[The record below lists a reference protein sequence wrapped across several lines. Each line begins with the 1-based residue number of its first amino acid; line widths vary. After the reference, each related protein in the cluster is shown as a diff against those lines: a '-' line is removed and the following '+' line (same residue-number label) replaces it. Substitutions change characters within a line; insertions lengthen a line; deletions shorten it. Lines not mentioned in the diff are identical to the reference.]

1 MRQSLKKG
9 ASFRRHANEAQAAK
23 LSTLLNRFFTL
34 NPKRDEVM
42 VRGSKERGE
51 NKTKNRREV
60 NGIRSV
66 QRMRGWKRSTRD
78 NNRNVKE

>member
-42 VRGSKERGE
+42 VRGSKGKRRKQNKKQTRSQWDKEYTANERME
-51 NKTKNRREV
+51 EEH
-60 NGIRSV
+60 
-66 QRMRGWKRSTRD
+66 KR
-78 NNRNVKE
+78 

>member
-42 VRGSKERGE
+42 VRGSKGKRRKQNKKQTRSQWDKECTANERME
-51 NKTKNRREV
+51 EEH
-60 NGIRSV
+60 
-66 QRMRGWKRSTRD
+66 KR
-78 NNRNVKE
+78 